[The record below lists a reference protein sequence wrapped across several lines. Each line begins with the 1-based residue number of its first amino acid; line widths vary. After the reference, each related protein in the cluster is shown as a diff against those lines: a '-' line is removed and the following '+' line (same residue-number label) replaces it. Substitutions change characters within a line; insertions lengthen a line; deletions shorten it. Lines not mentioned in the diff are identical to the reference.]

1 MYFKWIFVF
10 KNEILKIIF
19 KEYLLMSA
27 KTMTLHL
34 TVALKIDFLSTNK
47 FA

>member
-1 MYFKWIFVF
+1 MYFKLIFVF
-10 KNEILKIIF
+10 KNEILKIFF

-27 KTMTLHL
+27 RTMTALN
-34 TVALKIDFLSTNK
+34 VALKIDFLSTNK